1 MATVQIK
8 FEDILKSKGETDKT
22 VVDIMSEADIK
33 RGILADED
41 TPNLADEELDE
52 FKRVPEGG
60 ESEKD

>member
-1 MATVQIK
+1 MATIRIRI
-8 FEDILKSKGETDKT
+8 EDILKSKGETDKT
-22 VVDIMSEADIK
+22 VVDNMTEADIK

-41 TPNLADEELDE
+41 TPNLTDEELDE